1 MEINIKKY
9 IELCE
14 DLWKKCIDKVKNCIP
29 PQYKENIKE
38 YINDI
43 ILIGGAAKTPT
54 IKKKY

>member
-14 DLWKKCIDKVKNCIP
+14 ELWKKCIDKVKNYIP
-29 PQYKENIKE
+29 PQYKENINR

-43 ILIGGAAKTPT
+43 ILIATAAP
-54 IKKKY
+54 